1 MEKENR
7 KYPDKYEYRLIRFLK
22 KDPSHP
28 LSQKDTDEL
37 WNRIQ
42 SGNKHQAQKR
52 IFSRAM
58 GIAASI
64 SLLIAAAWYLSL
76 PPVPET
82 NYLAILENHPQQ
94 PDSTKNVQLV
104 LANNQ
109 KLSIDGED
117 AKVGYQED
125 GIVNVNSKTIEQT
138 ALENQAAQAFNQL
151 IVPIGKRSTL
161 TFADGTKVW
170 VNSGTKVI
178 YPVQFAT
185 DKREIF
191 VDGEAFLEVSRDE
204 AKPFIVKT
212 RKMDVKVLGTQFNV
226 SAYEKETEQQIV
238 LVSGKVEVDV
248 PGQDKNI
255 LAPNQKY
262 SYNNE
267 TSKSS
272 ISKVDVNE
280 YIAWKDGYY
289 QFRQQPLDL
298 ILQKIARYYGKSI
311 QCDEQ
316 TGSLTCSGK
325 LDLKENLEEVLK
337 TLQKVTPIEIE
348 QQSGHISITRKY

>member
-7 KYPDKYEYRLIRFLK
+7 EHPDKYEYRLTRFLK

-28 LSQKDTDEL
+28 LSQKEADEL
-37 WNRIQ
+37 WDRIQ
-42 SGNKHQAQKR
+42 DGNKRQARKR
-52 IFSRAM
+52 ILQRVT

-64 SLLIAAAWYLSL
+64 SLLIAVSWYLSF

-82 NYLAILENHPQQ
+82 DYLAILENHPQQ

-117 AKVGYQED
+117 TKVGYQED
-125 GIVNVNSKTIEQT
+125 GLVNVNSETIEQT
-138 ALENQAAQAFNQL
+138 QAENQAVQAFNQL

-204 AKPFIVKT
+204 TKPFIVKT
-212 RKMDVKVLGTQFNV
+212 RKMDVRVLGTQFNV

-255 LAPNQKY
+255 LAPNQKF
-262 SYNNE
+262 SYNHE
-267 TSKSS
+267 TTKSS

-289 QFRQQPLDL
+289 QFHGQPLDL

-311 QCDEQ
+311 RCDEQ

-337 TLQKVTPIEIE
+337 TLQKAAPIEIE
-348 QQSGHISITRKY
+348 QQSDPISITRKH